1 MEENRPRGRRGPAR
15 CVNCRKRLPVRNG
28 RRPAA
33 CPTCGAVQQQER
45 KAPLSRRIPTH
56 PFYGANLVGT
66 IIGGILGF
74 PLGAFFA
81 ALVYRDTDLGLRLLL
96 VAVYSL
102 GFAFLGCAFGFM
114 YVARATRER

>member
-1 MEENRPRGRRGPAR
+1 
-15 CVNCRKRLPVRNG
+15 
-28 RRPAA
+28 
-33 CPTCGAVQQQER
+33 VQKPER

-56 PFYGANLVGT
+56 DFYGAKLVGT
-66 IIGGILGF
+66 IVGGILGL

-81 ALVYRDTDLGLRLLL
+81 ALIYRDKPLWTLLLL

-114 YVARATRER
+114 FVARATRER